1 MQGKTQTNLSI
12 MKHSVVL
19 VALMAM
25 FATSISVW
33 AQTPQRM
40 LKGMDIDPCKCP
52 LEQRQAELKAMK
64 EDIAYFEE
72 LNLHLDSAARFRGGE
87 TALRD
92 YTLSRQSYL
101 AKTLRDS
108 VYNTVL
114 YRFIVERN
122 GKITN
127 IVRMTHSDPLFERE
141 GDRFIRTM
149 PRWKPA
155 LAKGKEVRSWMLLRL
170 YFSYP
175 NPNDSIVMDSIPQ
188 WKEVLDFEQT
198 EAEMIEDIEE
208 NGDSFHL
215 SEEMKQAI
223 EAVKN
228 EQ

>member
-1 MQGKTQTNLSI
+1 
-12 MKHSVVL
+12 
-19 VALMAM
+19 
-25 FATSISVW
+25 
-33 AQTPQRM
+33 
-40 LKGMDIDPCKCP
+40 
-52 LEQRQAELKAMK
+52 MK

-72 LNLHLDSAARFRGGE
+72 LNLHLDSAARFRGDE
-87 TALRD
+87 NALRD

-108 VYNTVL
+108 VHNTVL

-155 LAKGKEVRSWMLLRL
+155 MAKGKEVRSWMLLRL

-175 NPNDSIVMDSIPQ
+175 SVNDSIVMDSIPQ

-198 EAEMIEDIEE
+198 EAEMIEDI
-208 NGDSFHL
+208 NGNSDGFHL
-215 SEEMKQAI
+215 SDEMRRAI
-223 EAVKN
+223 EEAKN
-228 EQ
+228 ER